1 MTDKE
6 LREEELD
13 LWVLVDWCDWDW
25 HEDTD
30 FQLTD
35 SEIEWL
41 PTLFMQDDTRFD
53 YNQGKQTWSKKSC
66 TIFAA
71 IWAISD
77 LRNYYFPLSE
87 IKEYDELSY
96 TEWRIEWKGWQ
107 TKKAIDLACR
117 KWNKDHPDM
126 PVVYYAID
134 NVNDDKVNRIL
145 AKNYDYNISFN
156 YTKEYVLDLADNMEI
171 DKAEKNTKTL
181 VWHAVC
187 QIQKNWA
194 KYVKDNYAWSKDQYY
209 KVNVSNKDLCNAGIL
224 HYWWYVILK
233 VAECNLWELKRMEK
247 VKVACLNALENN
259 SALRH
264 ATNDQNLKNKLH
276 EVNEYIRNN
285 NLKYIERETERL
297 RNEI

>member
-1 MTDKE
+1 MTE
-6 LREEELD
+6 LKEEELD
-13 LWVLVDWCDWDW
+13 LWVLVDWCEWDW

-41 PTLFMQDDTRFD
+41 PTLFMQDETRFD
-53 YNQGKQTWSKKSC
+53 YNQGKQAWSKKSC

-77 LRNYYFPLSE
+77 LWNYAFPLSE
-87 IKEYDELSY
+87 IKEYDDLSY
-96 TEWRIEWKGWQ
+96 TEWRIEWKWWK

-224 HYWWYVILK
+224 HYWGYVILK

-247 VKVACLNALENN
+247 VKTACLNALENN
-259 SALRH
+259 SALWH

>member
-1 MTDKE
+1 MTERKE
-6 LREEELD
+6 AELD
-13 LWVLVDWCDWDW
+13 LDVLVDWCEWDW

-41 PTLFMQDDTRFD
+41 PTLFMQDEMRFD

-77 LRNYYFPLSE
+77 LWNYYFPLSE

-96 TEWRIEWKGWQ
+96 TEWRIEWKWWK

-117 KWNKDHPDM
+117 KRNKDHPDM
-126 PVVYYAID
+126 PVIYYSVKSGDD
-134 NVNDDKVNRIL
+134 NKVNRIL
-145 AKNYDYNISFN
+145 AKNYDFNISFN
-156 YTKEYVLDLADNMEI
+156 YTKDYVLDLAENMEI
-171 DKAEKNTKTL
+171 DRANKWATII
-181 VWHAVC
+181 WHAVC

-209 KVNVSNKDLCNAGIL
+209 KVNVSNKDLSNAGIL
-224 HYWWYVILK
+224 HTWWYVILK

-259 SALRH
+259 STLWNT
-264 ATNDQNLKNKLH
+264 TNDQTLKNKLH
-276 EVNEYIRNN
+276 DVNERIRNN
-285 NLKYIERETERL
+285 NLKYIEKETARL
-297 RNEI
+297 RSQI